1 MKLETKVTR
10 EAIKHHFAYNA
21 WKYLLLVV
29 VSFFGWNLIYT
40 STAYRPPQ
48 EKRVDLYIQSATTSS
63 EILDPFLKKLWEESV
78 PDMELVSSVL
88 LQMGSAQD
96 MYSIMQLTT
105 YIAAQEGDIYMLGSD
120 DFKRFASQGAFLELE
135 DIVASGALNV
145 EGIDLAAGYVAIVE
159 TDSETL
165 APITT
170 SEKHLYGIPTAS
182 LFGFMTEVS
191 IDNRDMYL
199 AVTVNNG
206 NDENVIKFLDALIQ
220 VTRGEAPDFLTQ
232 QQVPQ

>member
-1 MKLETKVTR
+1 MKLSAPVTR
-10 EAIKHHFAYNA
+10 EAIKHHLAYSA

-29 VSFFGWNLIYT
+29 LAFFGWNLIYT

-48 EKRVDLYIQSATTSS
+48 DKRVDLYIQSATTSS
-63 EILDPFLKKLWEESV
+63 EVLDPFINKLWQQAV

-88 LQMGSAQD
+88 LQMSSAQD

-105 YIAAQEGDIYMLGSD
+105 YIAAQEGDIYMLGSS
-120 DFKRFASQGAFLELE
+120 DFKRFSSQGAFLELE
-135 DIVASGALNV
+135 DIVASGQLNTQ
-145 EGIDLAAGYVAIVE
+145 GIDLAAGYVSLVE

-165 APITT
+165 EAVPTT
-170 SEKHLYGIPTAS
+170 QKHLYGIPAAS
-182 LFGFMTEVS
+182 LFGFMTELS

-206 NDENVIKFLDALIQ
+206 NQENVLKFLDALIQ
-220 VTRGEAPDFLTQ
+220 ATRGDPPEFLTKTKDQ
-232 QQVPQ
+232 